1 MTEALATPAH
11 LLRDRL
17 MSSRIARDFIRSRT
31 AGVAAVVFFA
41 LVVLAVL
48 APFIT
53 LQNPYDLSQLNLLDA
68 RLAPMER
75 GFDGDLYLLGTDQQ
89 GRDMTS
95 AILYCLRIS
104 FFLAIDSSVIALVF
118 APLPGRIAGR
128 PGRGSGPLCCP
139 L

>member
-1 MTEALATPAH
+1 MTDALVTRAH

-53 LQNPYDLSQLNLLDA
+53 LQNPYDLSQLTLLDA

-75 GFDGDLYLLGTDQQ
+75 GFDGDLSLLGTDPP
-89 GRDMTS
+89 GRDLTKANNQRS
-95 AILYCLRIS
+95 EE
-104 FFLAIDSSVIALVF
+104 
-118 APLPGRIAGR
+118 
-128 PGRGSGPLCCP
+128 
-139 L
+139 